1 MTESIAI
8 SLPSALW
15 LAKLTPS
22 TGPDQLVAPVDGLP
36 ANWVPTPLATTIGFG
51 GIFSLADVGHG
62 LEPNL
67 SPIGSLPLPG
77 DRIVIARTGRR
88 VEIFGAVEITGVTI
102 AAGGG
107 VRIGHRP
114 LIRFNEPVD
123 LRRVRR
129 INHLL
134 DQRWDALFGR
144 GGRDR
149 RFLPMIDHDVALCFT
164 AMGFSLEA
172 LFAEPHPSLHAAD
185 PASPWTLDEQID
197 HITIESQLA
206 ARRIADGVAAYHG
219 AHGAIAADPELLTV
233 DVARDLLLSLRRA
246 DSTAYLAVQSVCL
259 GEQFRAS
266 TAHEHLGASKLVAVE
281 TETEW
286 SLVELDPPETEASL
300 W

>member
-22 TGPDQLVAPVDGLP
+22 GDPTQLLNPVDGLP
-36 ANWVPTPLATTIGFG
+36 TNWLSTPLATTIGYG
-51 GIFSLADVGHG
+51 GMLSLADVGHG

-67 SPIGSLPLPG
+67 SPTGSLPLPG
-77 DRIVIARTGRR
+77 DRIVLARTGPK
-88 VEIFGAVEITGVTI
+88 VEVFGALEITGVTI

-114 LIRFNEPVD
+114 LLQFTHPVD
-123 LRRVRR
+123 LREVRTT
-129 INHLL
+129 NHLL

-144 GGRDR
+144 SGRDR
-149 RFLPMIDHDVALCFT
+149 RLLPLSDHDVALCFT

-172 LFAEPHPSLHAAD
+172 LFSQSSPSLVEVE
-185 PASPWTLDEQID
+185 PAHPWTLDEQID
-197 HITIESQLA
+197 HITIETDLA
-206 ARRIADGVAAYHG
+206 GKRIADGVAVYHG
-219 AHGAIAADPELLTV
+219 VHGALGADAELISV
-233 DVARDLLLSLRRA
+233 DVARDLLLSLRRSDRTDYTVA
-246 DSTAYLAVQSVCL
+246 QSVCL
-259 GEQFRAS
+259 GESLRTS
-266 TAHEHLGASKLVAVE
+266 TTHHDLGASMLVAVE
-281 TETEW
+281 TENEW